1 MGLCNLAFQLV
12 TKPNMADAC
21 SNIHFLLHPVSLRQH
36 IQQWLAEDT
45 PSFDYGGFV
54 VGETEETAVLL
65 CKSRGILAGV
75 PFFDAILN
83 ELGCKVEWLFSEGM
97 QIEPATTVARVTGK
111 VNKILLGERVALNC
125 ITRASGIATK
135 ARNLGK
141 LKAEHN
147 WHGEIAGT
155 RKTTPGFRMVEKYA
169 LLVGGVSTHR
179 YDLSSMI
186 MLKDNHIWTAG
197 SVKRAVQDARKV
209 GGFSIKIEVECR
221 SIEEAREA
229 ATAGADVAMLDNFEP
244 EALHKTATVLKQEF
258 PHLLIEGS
266 GGVKLENITQYF
278 GPHVDVIS
286 MGSLTQG
293 YEAVNFS
300 LKVLKEGHNPHNPTV
315 KA

>member
-1 MGLCNLAFQLV
+1 
-12 TKPNMADAC
+12 MADERDEMRMR
-21 SNIHFLLHPVSLRQH
+21 FLLHPLSLREHVQR
-36 IQQWLAEDT
+36 WLAEDT

-65 CKSRGILAGV
+65 CKSKGVLAGV
-75 PFFDAILN
+75 PFFDAIFN
-83 ELGCKVEWLFSEGM
+83 ELGCKVEWVFSEGA
-97 QIEPATTVARVTGK
+97 QIDPATTVARVTGK

-135 ARNLGK
+135 ARNLTK
-141 LKAEHN
+141 LKAEQK

-155 RKTTPGFRMVEKYA
+155 RKTTPGFRLVEKYA

-229 ATAGADVAMLDNFEP
+229 ATAGADVVMLDNFEP
-244 EALHKTATVLKQEF
+244 EALHKTAAVLKQEF
-258 PHLLIEGS
+258 PYLLIEGS
-266 GGVKLENITQYF
+266 GGVRMDNVTHYF

-293 YEAVNFS
+293 YETVNFS
-300 LKVLKEGHNPHNPTV
+300 LKVLKEGHNPHNPVV

>member
-1 MGLCNLAFQLV
+1 
-12 TKPNMADAC
+12 MADKL
-21 SNIHFLLHPVSLRQH
+21 HLLLHPGSLRQ
-36 IQQWLAEDT
+36 QVQLWLAEDT

-54 VGETEETAVLL
+54 VGENEETAVLL

-75 PFFDAILN
+75 PFFEAIFH
-83 ELGCKVEWLFSEGM
+83 ELGCKVEWEFAEGV
-97 QIEPATTVARVTGK
+97 QVETATTVAKVTGK

-135 ARNLGK
+135 ARNLTK
-141 LKAEHN
+141 LKEEHK

-155 RKTTPGFRMVEKYA
+155 RKTTPGFRLVEKYA

-186 MLKDNHIWTAG
+186 MLKDNHIWTSG
-197 SVKRAVQDARKV
+197 SVKQAVRDARKV
-209 GGFSIKIEVECR
+209 GGFSLKIEVECR
-221 SIEEAREA
+221 SVEEAREA
-229 ATAGADVAMLDNFEP
+229 ATAGADIVMLDNFEP
-244 EALHKTATVLKQEF
+244 KALHKAAGVLKQEF

-266 GGVKLENITQYF
+266 GGVKMENIAQYF

-293 YEAVNFS
+293 YQTINFS
-300 LKVLKEGHNPHNPTV
+300 LKILKEGHDPHNPVV
-315 KA
+315 KAS

>member
-1 MGLCNLAFQLV
+1 
-12 TKPNMADAC
+12 MADASAC
-21 SNIHFLLHPVSLRQH
+21 KVRFLLHPTSLRQKV
-36 IQQWLAEDT
+36 QDWLAEDT

-54 VGETEETAVLL
+54 VGDSEETAVLL

-75 PFFDAILN
+75 PFFDAVFQ
-83 ELGCKVEWLFSEGM
+83 ELGCRVEWEFSEGVLV
-97 QIEPATTVARVTGK
+97 EPVTTVARVTGK
-111 VNKILLGERVALNC
+111 INRILTGERVALNC

-135 ARNLGK
+135 ARNLTK
-141 LKAEHN
+141 LKAEHR

-197 SVKRAVQDARKV
+197 NVERAVKDARKV

-221 SIEEAREA
+221 SIAEAREA
-229 ATAGADVAMLDNFEP
+229 ATAGADVVMLDNFDP
-244 EALHKTATVLKQEF
+244 EALHKAAAVLKEEF

-266 GGVKLENITQYF
+266 GGVKIENVTQYF

-293 YEAVNFS
+293 YESVNFS
-300 LKVLKEGHNPHNPTV
+300 LKVLKEGHDPHNPTV
-315 KA
+315 KTS

>member
-1 MGLCNLAFQLV
+1 
-12 TKPNMADAC
+12 MADKRL
-21 SNIHFLLHPVSLRQH
+21 HVLLHPTSLRQRV
-36 IQQWLAEDT
+36 QQWLAEDT

-54 VGETEETAVLL
+54 VGENEETAVLL

-75 PFFDAILN
+75 PFFDAIFR
-83 ELGCKVEWLFSEGM
+83 ELGCKVEWVFSEGV
-97 QIEPATTVARVTGK
+97 QVEPMTTVAKVTGR

-135 ARNLGK
+135 AKSLVK
-141 LKAEHN
+141 LKEDHN

-155 RKTTPGFRMVEKYA
+155 RKTTPGFRIVEKYA

-197 SVKRAVQDARKV
+197 SVTRAVQDARGV

-229 ATAGADVAMLDNFEP
+229 ASAEADIVMLDNFEP
-244 EALHKTATVLKQEF
+244 KALHRAAEVLKKEF

-266 GGVKLENITQYF
+266 GGVTIENIAQYF

-293 YEAVNFS
+293 YGTVNFS
-300 LKVLKEGHNPHNPTV
+300 LKILKEGRDPHNPLV
-315 KA
+315 KTF

>member
-1 MGLCNLAFQLV
+1 
-12 TKPNMADAC
+12 MADEC
-21 SNIHFLLHPVSLRQH
+21 SKLSNLVPRVSLRQH
-36 IQQWLAEDT
+36 VLLWLAEDT
-45 PSFDYGGFV
+45 PGFDYGGFV

-65 CKSRGILAGV
+65 CKSKGVLAGV
-75 PFFDAILN
+75 PFFDAIFN
-83 ELGCKVEWLFSEGM
+83 ELGCKVEWEFSEGT
-97 QIEPATTVARVTGK
+97 QIEPKTMVARVTGK

-125 ITRASGIATK
+125 ITRACGIATK
-135 ARNLGK
+135 ARNLAK
-141 LKAEHN
+141 LKAEQK

-155 RKTTPGFRMVEKYA
+155 RKTTPGFRLVEKYA

-186 MLKDNHIWTAG
+186 MLKDNHIWSAG

-221 SIEEAREA
+221 SIEEATEA
-229 ATAGADVAMLDNFEP
+229 ATAGADVVMLDNFEP
-244 EALHKTATVLKQEF
+244 EALHKTAAVLKQEF
-258 PHLLIEGS
+258 PHLFIEGS
-266 GGVKLENITQYF
+266 GGVTIDNVIQYF
-278 GPHVDVIS
+278 GPHVDVVS

-300 LKVLKEGHNPHNPTV
+300 LKVLKEGHDPHNPVV

>member
-1 MGLCNLAFQLV
+1 
-12 TKPNMADAC
+12 MADKKLQ
-21 SNIHFLLHPVSLRQH
+21 FLLHPVSLRQH
-36 IQQWLAEDT
+36 VQQWLAEDT

-54 VGETEETAVLL
+54 VGESEETAVLL
-65 CKSRGILAGV
+65 CKSKGVLAGV
-75 PFFDAILN
+75 PFFDAIFQ
-83 ELGCKVEWLFSEGM
+83 ELGCKVEWAYSEGR
-97 QIEPATTVARVTGK
+97 QVEPTTTVARVTGR

-135 ARNLGK
+135 ARNLTQ
-141 LKAEHN
+141 LKTEHK
-147 WHGEIAGT
+147 WHGEVAGT
-155 RKTTPGFRMVEKYA
+155 RKTTPGFRLVEKYA

-197 SVKRAVQDARKV
+197 SVKQAVQDARKV

-221 SIEEAREA
+221 SVEEAREA
-229 ATAGADVAMLDNFEP
+229 ATAGADVVMLDNFDP
-244 EALHKTATVLKQEF
+244 ETLHEAAEVLKQEF

-266 GGVKLENITQYF
+266 GGVKMENIAHYF

-300 LKVLKEGHNPHNPTV
+300 LKILKDGHNPHNPVV
-315 KA
+315 KTC

>member
-1 MGLCNLAFQLV
+1 
-12 TKPNMADAC
+12 MAD
-21 SNIHFLLHPVSLRQH
+21 NRLKFLLHPVSLRQQVQH
-36 IQQWLAEDT
+36 WLVEDT
-45 PSFDYGGFV
+45 PNFDYGGFV
-54 VGETEETAVLL
+54 VGESEEVAVLL

-75 PFFDAILN
+75 PFFDAIFH
-83 ELGCKVEWLFSEGM
+83 ELGCKVEWVFLEGA
-97 QIEPATTVARVTGK
+97 QVEPATTVAKVTGT
-111 VNKILLGERVALNC
+111 VSKILLGERVALNC

-135 ARNLGK
+135 ARTLANLK
-141 LKAEHN
+141 QEHK

-197 SVKRAVQDARKV
+197 SVKQAVQDARKV

-221 SIEEAREA
+221 SVEEAGEA
-229 ATAGADVAMLDNFEP
+229 ATAGADIVMLDNFEP
-244 EALHKTATVLKQEF
+244 EALHKAAEVLKQGF
-258 PHLLIEGS
+258 PRLLVEGS
-266 GGVKLENITQYF
+266 GGVKMENIVQYF

-300 LKVLKEGHNPHNPTV
+300 LKILKEGHNPHNPVV
-315 KA
+315 KTC